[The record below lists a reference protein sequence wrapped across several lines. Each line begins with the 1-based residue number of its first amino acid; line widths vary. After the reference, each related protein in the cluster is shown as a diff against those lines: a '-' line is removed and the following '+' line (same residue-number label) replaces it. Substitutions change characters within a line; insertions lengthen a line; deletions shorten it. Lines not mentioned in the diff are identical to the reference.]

1 MKRLLPAL
9 FLSIAAANAAPIPV
23 TSPVDHLFVPKG
35 FDNNDNVEVLVSGT
49 FPNPCY
55 SRNKVEVDVKD
66 EKIDVTVTAL
76 VNKSKDKNCD
86 AMEVPYME
94 NVTIGNLQ
102 AGDYQISV
110 NKKIEEKLEI
120 GEASS
125 NSVDDHLYA
134 MMDYIELGFTGGASG
149 DVLLVGRTTDC
160 LAFDRLEYISN
171 GKDTLSLLPI
181 MKRVSQTC
189 SNEKKILSVPVKFNP
204 QEFIHSK
211 LVLFVRTLDGK
222 SINALVEKE

>member
-66 EKIDVTVTAL
+66 GKIDVTVTAL
-76 VNKSKDKNCD
+76 LNKSKEKNCE
-86 AMEVPYME
+86 AMEIPYME

-120 GEASS
+120 AEASS

-134 MMDYIELGFTGGASG
+134 MMDYIDLGFTGGASG
-149 DVLLVGRTTDC
+149 DVMLVGRTTDC
-160 LAFDRLEYISN
+160 LEFDKLEYISN

-181 MKRVSQTC
+181 MKRVSSTC
-189 SNEKKILSVPVKFNP
+189 SNEKKVLSVPVKFNP
-204 QEFIHSK
+204 QEFIYSK